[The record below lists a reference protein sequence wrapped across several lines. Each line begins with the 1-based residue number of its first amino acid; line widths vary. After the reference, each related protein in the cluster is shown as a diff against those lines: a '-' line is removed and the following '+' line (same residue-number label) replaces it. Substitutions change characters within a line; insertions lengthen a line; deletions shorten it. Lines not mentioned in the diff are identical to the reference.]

1 MLNHFLRLQGK
12 VLEEGGVQR
21 SGCRPK
27 FSCKREDKINAK
39 VKPVREFAYSP
50 FHGAG

>member
-1 MLNHFLRLQGK
+1 MLNHFLMLQGK
-12 VLEEGGVQR
+12 VLEESGVQR

-27 FSCKREDKINAK
+27 FLCNKEDKINAK
-39 VKPVREFAYSP
+39 VKPEKEFVNSL